1 MEKKYRK
8 KNARLPTF
16 FFYLIEPLCEGGQMG
31 EEKDGGER
39 DGYGGGGWEEE
50 FSYRRIKPSHFLRT
64 FEGARGPD

>member
-16 FFYLIEPLCEGGQMG
+16 FFLFDRTALREGQMG

-39 DGYGGGGWEEE
+39 DGYGGGG
-50 FSYRRIKPSHFLRT
+50 
-64 FEGARGPD
+64 